1 MQQRQI
7 LDLPISSEKAPTLFS
22 SCVTE
27 LILLSLGYQPYVKRS
42 GDNYLVVCHVEGVFN
57 SVNDCKS
64 LSGSNY
70 FTI

>member
-27 LILLSLGYQPYVKRS
+27 LILSSLGYEFYVERS
-42 GDNYLVVCHVEGVFN
+42 GDNYLVVSHVEGVFN
-57 SVNDCKS
+57 SYCQ
-64 LSGSNY
+64 
-70 FTI
+70 

>member
-27 LILLSLGYQPYVKRS
+27 LILSSLGYEFYVERS
-42 GDNYLVVCHVEGVFN
+42 GDNYLVVSHVKGVFN
-57 SVNDCKS
+57 SYCQ
-64 LSGSNY
+64 
-70 FTI
+70 